1 MPTNLPPE
9 FISASNAYDEATTT
23 PGKIKAVMYILS
35 VIPKHKGTEKLRMV
49 WKRKLARLRDLEERV
64 ATTGKRFSISVR
76 KAGAAQ
82 VAVIGL
88 PNAGKSALLN
98 LLTNANTEVADY
110 PFTTAMPAVAMMPYG
125 RARVQLVEIP
135 AVMED
140 WRETENGRSFLG
152 LVRNADMIVA
162 VVDAINDPVGALELI
177 VEELTDGGI
186 ITDRPAPPVRVEVG
200 STGGIEILGEKYL
213 EGDPAEIRQAFQARN
228 IHCATVRIMGRA
240 SILDVERVM
249 DKRIQYQKLVVVVT
263 KGDLSG
269 STEGFEALK
278 KAFPHLTIL
287 PASPL
292 KSEGMEL
299 VRDGVWDNLGL
310 IRVYTKSPG
319 KKRVEKPITMSVDST
334 VRDVAT
340 RVHKDM
346 VKRFTF
352 ARIWGSARFP
362 GQKVGLD
369 HTVRDGDTI
378 EVHIKK

>member
-1 MPTNLPPE
+1 MPTNLPPG
-9 FISASNAYDEATTT
+9 FISASNAYDEAIST
-23 PGKIKAVMYILS
+23 KEKMKAIVNILS
-35 VIPKHKGTEKLRMV
+35 IIPKHKGTEKLRMV
-49 WKRKLARLRDLEERV
+49 WKRKLARLRDLDERA

-76 KAGAAQ
+76 KDGAAQ

-98 LLTNANTEVADY
+98 LLTNANAEVADY
-110 PFTTAMPAVAMMPYG
+110 PFTTAVPAVAMMPCG
-125 RARVQLVEIP
+125 KARVQLVEVP

-140 WRETENGRSFLG
+140 WRDTENGRSYLG

-162 VVDAINDPVGALELI
+162 VIDAVHDPVECLKII
-177 VEELTDGGI
+177 VEELTAGGI
-186 ITDRPAPPVRVEVG
+186 ITDRPAPPVKVEVG

-213 EGDPAEIRQAFQARN
+213 DGDPAEIRQAFQARN
-228 IHCATVRIMGRA
+228 IHCATVRIVGKA
-240 SILDVERVM
+240 TVLDVERVM
-249 DKRIQYQKLVVVVT
+249 DKRIQYQKLVVVAT
-263 KGDLSG
+263 RGDLSG
-269 STEGFEALK
+269 SAEGFEALK
-278 KAFPHLTIL
+278 KAFPHLTII
-287 PASPL
+287 PASPT
-292 KSEGMEL
+292 KGEGMEP

-319 KKRVEKPITMSVDST
+319 KKRVEKPITLPVDST
-334 VRDVAT
+334 VRDVAI
-340 RVHKDM
+340 RIHKDM

-369 HTVRDGDTI
+369 HSVGDGDTV